1 MVSKNLNNL
10 CRLLKEQHEWEAIP
24 STFRRTY
31 AGRLLRSDGAFSWT
45 MDVVNEGGLR
55 FEVGSCQPLKN
66 FAKRNTIIEVWDG
79 WNDIELCA
87 YTPEQF
93 KKISDC
99 RKEQD
104 NLLFEKLST

>member
-1 MVSKNLNNL
+1 MKSRNLNNL

-24 STFRRTY
+24 NTFRRTY

-45 MDVVNEGGLR
+45 MDVVNENGYR
-55 FEVGSCQPLKN
+55 FEVGSCQPLKD
-66 FAKRNTIIEVWDG
+66 FAKRDTIIEVLDS

-93 KKISDC
+93 KKICNYRTVQND
-99 RKEQD
+99 
-104 NLLFEKLST
+104 LLFEECSL